1 MLLDF
6 VTGVSINCITVSS
19 LGSEGSREGE
29 KPVTILLS
37 AVGDAWRNS
46 RYVKREAERAGCY
59 HSTT

>member
-1 MLLDF
+1 MLLDS

-46 RYVKREAERAGCY
+46 RYVKSKKG
-59 HSTT
+59 S